1 MHHVSLKDNEWFPF
15 YFIDSINCSD
25 ASFSKTVRMILVY
38 LIYILFCCC
47 ILCFFSSGGRL
58 VSGCD
63 IFSNA
68 LWKKGKSVPCCYLI
82 QLRR

>member
-1 MHHVSLKDNEWFPF
+1 MPHVSLKDNEWFPF

-38 LIYILFCCC
+38 LIYILF
-47 ILCFFSSGGRL
+47 FFSSGGRL

-82 QLRR
+82 QLIR